1 MNWIKFSAVAAGG
14 LIVLCLIVFFF
25 KPEEAPPSKVPE
37 SSKAPPDT
45 VLAAAQESGPQHL
58 QLAPQRL
65 KQADNQTELLRQRD
79 QLYSEFAALSQSLSQ
94 GQKPDVQKVEM
105 LLQKQMQ
112 LVSSGVLSA
121 QDALNYCQFL
131 RKIMPEMQGQLN
143 GYIDQLEKM

>member
-14 LIVLCLIVFFF
+14 LIVLCLIVFFV
-25 KPEEAPPSKVPE
+25 KPEEALLSKVSE

-45 VLAAAQESGPQHL
+45 VLAAAQESV
-58 QLAPQRL
+58 PQRL